1 MAGPHTTLGGAVLGT
16 PAFMPPEQ
24 ARGKWDDVD
33 ATSDLWAIGATLF
46 MLLTNR
52 SVRDEAETTNEALM
66 YAMTKPVPPVGTLIP
81 GLPASIASVID
92 RALSFEKADRFA
104 DARTMKTALERA
116 LALTDKEKWDTIL
129 DMSPRGLNATGGPT
143 PFVHIRTP
151 EGLGTA
157 GQLGNTTPS
166 SRPPEMSAI
175 PMTPAPAKLPMF
187 AGPIVPRTPSP
198 ARTPAAAPSTL
209 SRAPLARTVIGSFVV
224 ALAIGVV
231 AAAVWL
237 SQDPPAARSPSAPPP
252 SPGTVDSLPANAIA
266 PASSANGTNTNPDN
280 AAPQASGTSADA
292 GPDKGA
298 GAAKPRGT
306 ARPPVTA
313 KPPVDPLDR
322 GRF

>member
-1 MAGPHTTLGGAVLGT
+1 
-16 PAFMPPEQ
+16 
-24 ARGKWDDVD
+24 
-33 ATSDLWAIGATLF
+33 
-46 MLLTNR
+46 
-52 SVRDEAETTNEALM
+52 
-66 YAMTKPVPPVGTLIP
+66 
-81 GLPASIASVID
+81 VID
-92 RALSFEKADRFA
+92 RSLSFEKADRFA

-116 LALTDKEKWDTIL
+116 LVETDKEKWDTIL

-166 SRPPEMSAI
+166 SRPPEMSGI

-198 ARTPAAAPSTL
+198 ARTPAVVPSTV

-237 SQDPPAARSPSAPPP
+237 SQDPPAARSPAAP
-252 SPGTVDSLPANAIA
+252 GAVDSNALGVDATLPPNAIA
-266 PASSANGTNTNPDN
+266 PVGSANGTNANPDN
-280 AAPQASGTSADA
+280 GAPQSSGGRTANGTSANA
-292 GPDKGA
+292 GPDKG
-298 GAAKPRGT
+298 GSAAKPRGS
-306 ARPPVTA
+306 ARPMVTA